1 MTYYQAKVQ
10 FVVEDMDTGKVK
22 KQNVLYLVND
32 TGITEAEAKITKLLV
47 EEGENNFEVKSIS
60 ESKISRVIS

>member
-10 FVVEDMDTGKVK
+10 FVVEDDKGKVK

-32 TGITEAEAKITKLLV
+32 TGITEAEAKITKLLI
-47 EEGENNFEVKSIS
+47 EEGEHDFEVKSIS